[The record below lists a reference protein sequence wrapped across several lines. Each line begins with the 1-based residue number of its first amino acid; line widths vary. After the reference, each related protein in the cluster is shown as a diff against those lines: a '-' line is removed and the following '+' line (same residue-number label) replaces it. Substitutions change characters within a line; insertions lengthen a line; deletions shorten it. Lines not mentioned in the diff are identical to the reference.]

1 MLPKHVE
8 KHLVTNRAAIPF
20 IYLGACATP
29 SNTRIIQRERER
41 RQQRRDQQGQ
51 APTRKNRKRKKENKD
66 VKSSYDASG
75 DGWCRIRERKPP
87 QEMVIR
93 GPSTISS
100 TGTVR
105 GVILG
110 DGAAGMTLL
119 LAEVLNSGLK
129 LLAHD
134 HKLLHKTQAPVPQLH
149 SVVVPVSVPLVS
161 Q

>member
-1 MLPKHVE
+1 
-8 KHLVTNRAAIPF
+8 
-20 IYLGACATP
+20 
-29 SNTRIIQRERER
+29 
-41 RQQRRDQQGQ
+41 
-51 APTRKNRKRKKENKD
+51 
-66 VKSSYDASG
+66 
-75 DGWCRIRERKPP
+75 
-87 QEMVIR
+87 MVIR

-110 DGAAGMTLL
+110 DGAAGMTL